1 MSYSSLEWVV
11 ITKKAR
17 KSYDANSPVFL
28 KSSFGGII
36 FKGFVV
42 SQMSCKNDHFILY
55 DTCYRV
61 LEMD

>member
-1 MSYSSLEWVV
+1 MTQILQYFVC
-11 ITKKAR
+11 A
-17 KSYDANSPVFL
+17 FF
-28 KSSFGGII
+28 KSSFWGLI
-36 FKGFVV
+36 FKVFVV